1 MRKHEARPETLRQDV
16 SRNVCG
22 LTMDRDLNA
31 ARNIGVLGKS
41 EYFRL
46 QSTSQSSRFND
57 LPVGRG
63 ETSDKLRSLSEE

>member
-1 MRKHEARPETLRQDV
+1 MKHDLKLFDRMYHC
-16 SRNVCG
+16 NVCG

-41 EYFRL
+41 EHFRL